1 MLMTAVAGFLENRPI
16 DAMIEAVLFVL
27 VSIIAYIPFVGFW
40 LYLDAATRIMDW
52 FGYGSFVAIVYWIV
66 TIWALIV
73 YIASSTFV
81 VMRIIHR
88 L

>member
-1 MLMTAVAGFLENRPI
+1 MTVVMGVLENRPI
-16 DAMIEAVLFVL
+16 DAMVVAVLFMF
-27 VSIIAYIPFVGFW
+27 VSIIAYIPFVGF
-40 LYLDAATRIMDW
+40 LLCLSAATRIMDW
-52 FGYGSFVAIVYWIV
+52 FGYGGFVAVVYWIV

-73 YIASSTFV
+73 YIASSALV